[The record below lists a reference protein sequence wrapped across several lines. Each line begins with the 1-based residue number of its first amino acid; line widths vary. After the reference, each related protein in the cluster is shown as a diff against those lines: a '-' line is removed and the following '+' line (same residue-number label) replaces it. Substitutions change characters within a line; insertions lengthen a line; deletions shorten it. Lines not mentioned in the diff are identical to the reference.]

1 MPLNVKKRHS
11 IWIYGSLMGGLLL
24 ILQLIE
30 YKYSIRD
37 IPSSLLIL
45 LLALIFT
52 TIGIWVGLSFR
63 KPKRE
68 VSDAVEAKKIQTR
81 LSLLNISTREY
92 EVIQLVG
99 KGYSNQQI
107 ADQLHI
113 SLSTVKTHTSK
124 IFSKLDVKRRTQLV
138 KKAQE
143 LEIID

>member
-1 MPLNVKKRHS
+1 MPLKAKKRYS
-11 IWIYGSLMGGLLL
+11 IWIYGSLMGGLFL

-45 LLALIFT
+45 LLAVIFT

-63 KPKRE
+63 KPKKE
-68 VSDAVEAKKIQTR
+68 VSDADAANKIQTR
-81 LSLLNISTREY
+81 LSLLKISTREH
-92 EVIQLVG
+92 EVIQLIG
-99 KGYSNQQI
+99 NGYSNQQI

-124 IFSKLDVKRRTQLV
+124 IFSKLDVNRRTQLV
-138 KKAQE
+138 QKARE
-143 LEIID
+143 LEIIA

>member
-1 MPLNVKKRHS
+1 MPTKAKKRYS

-52 TIGIWVGLSFR
+52 TIGIWVGLSLR
-63 KPKRE
+63 KPKRKA
-68 VSDAVEAKKIQTR
+68 SDSDEAKKIQTR

-92 EVIQLVG
+92 EVIQLIG

-124 IFSKLDVKRRTQLV
+124 VFSKLDVNRRTQLV
-138 KKAQE
+138 QKARE
-143 LEIID
+143 LKIID